1 VKFTQIYGF
10 DNVKKVVRPLSL
22 YYFALKDDGSVWYR
36 RNVSDAQTYLLPC
49 IKDVIDINISSDYIV
64 FLFQDG
70 TVYKWNKYNVNS
82 YFMGNNES
90 EIPVQINGLSDIVCI
105 GPSQSGMCFV
115 RKDGLAFSMGSLSSG
130 KLGNGLLNQ
139 NYPKKT
145 EREYVFN
152 DEDENLEMKKKVS
165 NSFCGE
171 YELLDDG
178 TVIPVSNVSK
188 QNFSVK
194 NLSNVVRLYANYD
207 YILALKDDGT
217 VWAWGKNQYGQL
229 GDGTNITRYE
239 PVQVKNLSGIVDI
252 IVGKDQNQ
260 GDYAI
265 ARRHD
270 GTLWAWGRN
279 NNGYL
284 GDGTTEDRY
293 IPVKLVDENKSEL
306 NGIISVKL
314 GRNYILALK
323 DDGTVWAWGK
333 NEYGQL
339 GDGTNTQSLLPKKVN
354 NLSGVITISTG
365 DYHSLALKDD
375 GSIWSWGNNSEGQ
388 LGNNGVTNSNIPVKV
403 VGLSN
408 VVAIE
413 AEASTSIF
421 MDNNYTLWECGA
433 IKYDTL
439 ARVTMEND
447 ANLRYITINNSFLES
462 FDEDLTEYNV
472 ILPPGT
478 TKAPNVELK
487 TYNPYATYTIV
498 QPDTIDGIAIIEV
511 TACDGETTKT
521 YKIKFNPSSY
531 AD

>member
-1 VKFTQIYGF
+1 
-10 DNVKKVVRPLSL
+10 
-22 YYFALKDDGSVWYR
+22 
-36 RNVSDAQTYLLPC
+36 
-49 IKDVIDINISSDYIV
+49 
-64 FLFQDG
+64 
-70 TVYKWNKYNVNS
+70 
-82 YFMGNNES
+82 
-90 EIPVQINGLSDIVCI
+90 
-105 GPSQSGMCFV
+105 
-115 RKDGLAFSMGSLSSG
+115 
-130 KLGNGLLNQ
+130 
-139 NYPKKT
+139 
-145 EREYVFN
+145 
-152 DEDENLEMKKKVS
+152 MKKKVS

-314 GRNYILALK
+314 GRNYILIVPQKAR
-323 DDGTVWAWGK
+323 
-333 NEYGQL
+333 
-339 GDGTNTQSLLPKKVN
+339 
-354 NLSGVITISTG
+354 
-365 DYHSLALKDD
+365 
-375 GSIWSWGNNSEGQ
+375 
-388 LGNNGVTNSNIPVKV
+388 
-403 VGLSN
+403 
-408 VVAIE
+408 
-413 AEASTSIF
+413 
-421 MDNNYTLWECGA
+421 
-433 IKYDTL
+433 KYKQ
-439 ARVTMEND
+439 
-447 ANLRYITINNSFLES
+447 I
-462 FDEDLTEYNV
+462 
-472 ILPPGT
+472 
-478 TKAPNVELK
+478 
-487 TYNPYATYTIV
+487 
-498 QPDTIDGIAIIEV
+498 
-511 TACDGETTKT
+511 
-521 YKIKFNPSSY
+521 
-531 AD
+531 